1 MKNNMEAP
9 QQTKNITIKQSSNSI
24 LGIYQKKTET
34 LIPKGIH
41 QISITKWKTR
51 ISYNPAIQLLGIHPK
66 KTKTLIQKD
75 ICTLVLIAALCSQG
89 MEATC
94 IYQ

>member
-34 LIPKGIH
+34 LIPKD
-41 QISITKWKTR
+41 T
-51 ISYNPAIQLLGIHPK
+51 
-66 KTKTLIQKD
+66 
-75 ICTLVLIAALCSQG
+75 CT
-89 MEATC
+89 
-94 IYQ
+94 